1 MGQVIQF
8 RPRRAA
14 ARPMYEDVV
23 LAARLASVTTAVW
36 IVLSPERNGPSSG
49 ELEAGRA
56 RATATSPLGFVA

>member
-14 ARPMYEDVV
+14 GRPMYEDVV

-36 IVLSPERNGPSSG
+36 IVLSLVVLDLALDLFESGLER
-49 ELEAGRA
+49 
-56 RATATSPLGFVA
+56 